1 MSELTK
7 KDENLNYSHSYSC
20 KLKMTIKRTIIY
32 LQRYIK
38 IMEEKKQFQ
47 VKASLDE
54 FNYIFNYIRK
64 ISNEVRIV
72 FHDYVF
78 NYYALCYVNRCKFF
92 SRIFLFSPRIVSHD

>member
-1 MSELTK
+1 
-7 KDENLNYSHSYSC
+7 
-20 KLKMTIKRTIIY
+20 
-32 LQRYIK
+32 
-38 IMEEKKQFQ
+38 MEEKKQFQ

-92 SRIFLFSPRIVSHD
+92 FKDIPFFSTNCFTRLALNYCFENCIRSIRVFCQCPRE